1 MSIFECRGKDFRK
14 SFSILGDLRALT
26 KAPVLS
32 MTASAPPHIEAEL
45 VRLLHLKNP
54 VFVKS
59 SLNRPNIFLCIRT
72 KSKLEV
78 SMYVYYCY
86 RFELEV
92 LHMQDDLSGI
102 AKCLTSSDPSSIPK
116 TVIFFNTKASSSKGT
131 YIYIYIYVYLRNR
144 AYHKHYVGA
153 YHSSLRDETKKFIS
167 RSFSSSSAEMRC
179 LCSTIAFG
187 MVSSVKYVI

>member
-1 MSIFECRGKDFRK
+1 
-14 SFSILGDLRALT
+14 
-26 KAPVLS
+26 
-32 MTASAPPHIEAEL
+32 
-45 VRLLHLKNP
+45 
-54 VFVKS
+54 
-59 SLNRPNIFLCIRT
+59 
-72 KSKLEV
+72 
-78 SMYVYYCY
+78 
-86 RFELEV
+86 
-92 LHMQDDLSGI
+92 MQDDLSGI

-116 TVIFFNTKASSSKGT
+116 TVIFFNTKALVLRA
-131 YIYIYIYVYLRNR
+131 YVYLRNR